1 MWINLKPHTPVGVLI
16 SASQVSPCAAGSIPF
31 TCRTAIKLIFLIF
44 CFLCTQPNNTHNLIF
59 SSEKAFMRGND
70 SCWAFSML
78 YIILMHLDTSAG
90 MFSGVIMCCRA
101 CESLHPA
108 AFVFF
113 HLLGL
118 ELLVRH
124 VSIKFQTFRS
134 HAFAC
139 RQDLLCFPPPV
150 SCSLTRP
157 CGARTHT
164 YVDTV
169 SI

>member
-1 MWINLKPHTPVGVLI
+1 MTTLRVNELTLFVFYIIIFWSVFPGVCYLNLDLGNILPVLTMWINLKPHTPVGVLI

-44 CFLCTQPNNTHNLIF
+44 CLLCTQPNNTHNLIF

-101 CESLHPA
+101 WESLHPA
-108 AFVFF
+108 AFAFF

-118 ELLVRH
+118 EL
-124 VSIKFQTFRS
+124 
-134 HAFAC
+134 
-139 RQDLLCFPPPV
+139 
-150 SCSLTRP
+150 
-157 CGARTHT
+157 
-164 YVDTV
+164 
-169 SI
+169 